1 MVCSPYEAFFL
12 AFARLGLLEWGIR
25 RLLVKIELETIP
37 VWDGLR
43 SGSECFICDLMAVA
57 GEDALNYYLGPAI
70 MVPEIRVEINRKGFC
85 PTHFQALAEK
95 NKAQSLSLVL
105 DTYMNESTG
114 ELYPMLERI
123 GECTSA
129 RKGQKLYA
137 QLGEWVAKREKGCL
151 VCDYMDQRLERYV
164 RTVAAL
170 YRDDAEFAK
179 ALAEG
184 KGFCIHH
191 TLEIARTAHE
201 ELSGDRLAD
210 YFGVHTGETKAYQG
224 FMHPEGDHR
233 YYGATGFWIN
243 CHKVMNGNTGLAV
256 TCGRY
261 DDCAVRF
268 DPQTGYLLN
277 PRTGDVQYDN
287 GKGSFVL
294 WDGTQWT
301 PVQQND
307 FTWSFDYG
315 KYLEAWDLPAPQF
328 MGEMLGLN
336 DFRGDMNAD
345 FTEWNERIETM
356 KRSYLEAVPDGKF
369 MILIPCSTC
378 GSMNNDSG
386 AFTLQQNAAM
396 WRLRKNIIDTFDNRE
411 DEGFYLVDVALAIDN
426 EDGYRK
432 NENGVQTGNP
442 HPYLSYPA
450 MGVPIAAF
458 IQYHR

>member
-1 MVCSPYEAFFL
+1 MVCSPYEVFFL
-12 AFARLGLLEWGIR
+12 VFARLGLLEWGIR

-105 DTYMNESTG
+105 DTYMNESKG

-210 YFGVHTGETKAYQG
+210 F
-224 FMHPEGDHR
+224 
-233 YYGATGFWIN
+233 
-243 CHKVMNGNTGLAV
+243 LALLARLLKDNLER
-256 TCGRY
+256 CQA
-261 DDCAVRF
+261 DDV
-268 DPQTGYLLN
+268 
-277 PRTGDVQYDN
+277 
-287 GKGSFVL
+287 
-294 WDGTQWT
+294 
-301 PVQQND
+301 
-307 FTWSFDYG
+307 
-315 KYLEAWDLPAPQF
+315 
-328 MGEMLGLN
+328 
-336 DFRGDMNAD
+336 
-345 FTEWNERIETM
+345 
-356 KRSYLEAVPDGKF
+356 
-369 MILIPCSTC
+369 
-378 GSMNNDSG
+378 
-386 AFTLQQNAAM
+386 
-396 WRLRKNIIDTFDNRE
+396 
-411 DEGFYLVDVALAIDN
+411 
-426 EDGYRK
+426 
-432 NENGVQTGNP
+432 
-442 HPYLSYPA
+442 YLSQKYKSENRDKPWNGCEDA
-450 MGVPIAAF
+450 HKRCVRKLFGEGRILS
-458 IQYHR
+458 R